1 MKTTATQLL
10 STIQQA
16 LPMLRNMSETD
27 ASAKP
32 APGKWSHKEI
42 IGHLL
47 DSAANNH
54 QKFVRTIMHEAHD
67 FPAYEQDEWVALQH
81 YNDASWQNILNLWED
96 YNIHLAHIIQ
106 HIPESALQHTITIGG
121 KGPFTLEFI
130 SRDYV
135 EHLKHH
141 LKAILPEAGF
151 LSNYFKMVY

>member
-10 STIQQA
+10 NTIQQA
-16 LPMLRNMSETD
+16 LPLLRNINETE

-42 IGHLL
+42 IGHLV

-54 QKFVRTIMHEAHD
+54 QKFVRTITHAQHD
-67 FPAYEQDEWVALQH
+67 FPPYEQDEWVALQY
-81 YNDASWQNILNLWED
+81 YNIAPWHNILNLWED
-96 YNIHLAHIIQ
+96 YNVHLAHIIL
-106 HIPESALQHTITIGG
+106 HLPEHALQHTITIGS

-130 SRDYV
+130 AQDYV

-141 LKAILPEAGF
+141 LKAVLPEAGF
-151 LSNYFKMVY
+151 LSNYFKNIY

>member
-10 STIQQA
+10 NTIQQA
-16 LPMLRNMSETD
+16 LPLLRNINETE

-42 IGHLL
+42 MGHLV

-54 QKFVRTIMHEAHD
+54 QKFVRTIMHAQHD
-67 FPAYEQDEWVALQH
+67 FPPYEQDEWVTLQY
-81 YNDASWQNILNLWED
+81 YNIAPWQNILNLWED
-96 YNIHLAHIIQ
+96 YNIHLALVIQ
-106 HIPESALQHTITIGG
+106 HLPEDALQHTITIGG

-130 SRDYV
+130 AQDYV

-141 LKAILPEAGF
+141 LKGIFPEAGF
-151 LSNYFKMVY
+151 LSSYFKMVY